1 VVRPAG
7 RVGRS
12 RGGPAWPACGRTSI
26 RQHGGVPLNSYTPDQ
41 LTAFWTAVTGVCAL
55 VTSVVAIATL
65 RALRVDSRD
74 RTRPVVG
81 VELLPIVLSR
91 GTCELVIQNIGASV
105 AKNILVTFDPPIRE
119 SMGVTAGYLA
129 RRYEQPIPTMGPGRR
144 LTNVYGHRRGDG
156 TAAFD
161 EDVPLDIAVTVDY
174 EDSHGRQYRDSYAL
188 TSQTLM
194 NETTTSPSN
203 TDEKGIQRRLVQA
216 LEAIARGVA
225 NR

>member
-1 VVRPAG
+1 
-7 RVGRS
+7 
-12 RGGPAWPACGRTSI
+12 
-26 RQHGGVPLNSYTPDQ
+26 
-41 LTAFWTAVTGVCAL
+41 
-55 VTSVVAIATL
+55 
-65 RALRVDSRD
+65 
-74 RTRPVVG
+74 
-81 VELLPIVLSR
+81 
-91 GTCELVIQNIGASV
+91 
-105 AKNILVTFDPPIRE
+105 
-119 SMGVTAGYLA
+119 MGVTAGYLA

-156 TAAFD
+156 TAAF
-161 EDVPLDIAVTVDY
+161 DIAVTVDY

>member
-1 VVRPAG
+1 MPFRPAG
-7 RVGRS
+7 
-12 RGGPAWPACGRTSI
+12 PDADSI
-26 RQHGGVPLNSYTPDQ
+26 DCVNLNSYTPEQ
-41 LTAFWTAVTGVCAL
+41 LTAFWTAVTGLCA
-55 VTSVVAIATL
+55 VITSIVAISSL
-65 RALRVDSRD
+65 RALRGDSRD

-81 VELLPIVLSR
+81 AELLPIVLSR

-105 AKNILVTFDPPIRE
+105 AKNVRVTFDPPIRE

-129 RRYEQPIPTMGPGRR
+129 RRYEHPIPTMGPGRR

-156 TAAFD
+156 SAAFD
-161 EDVPLDIAVTVDY
+161 EDVPLDVSVTIDY
-174 EDSHGRQYRDSYAL
+174 EDTHGRGYSDVYEL

-194 NETTTSPSN
+194 NETTTSPAN
-203 TDEKGIQRRLVQA
+203 TDEKGIQRRFVHA